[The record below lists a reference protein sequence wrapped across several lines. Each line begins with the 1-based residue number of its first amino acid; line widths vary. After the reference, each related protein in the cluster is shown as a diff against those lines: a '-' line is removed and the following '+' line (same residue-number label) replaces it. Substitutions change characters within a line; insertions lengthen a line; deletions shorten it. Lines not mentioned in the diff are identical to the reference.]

1 MKPKSNE
8 KQTTGKECKT
18 NSQTNQSRRKNNRNN
33 NRNYSKRPERHDRAA
48 ANHYNAPANL
58 DAVRSNDIQ
67 WYNQSPLYPLATQ
80 IPWNHVLGA
89 SQEPWIAS
97 DFANVTSSA
106 RSVPGVMTI
115 EFVPTIGWAD
125 SMNSPVNRA
134 FNQLYADIVSKT
146 TGALQMQ
153 QMDLAIMTT
162 GISSIACHIG
172 YAKKVL
178 AAYMNYSSLNYYLPG
193 TLIEALGFD
202 RQDLVDNYNAYA
214 VELTDLISRFN
225 VLAVPAFSYVHARQ
239 YSLAHNLYSDA
250 ETVFGQIYNFR
261 PIVLYMFDDT
271 EHCLNP
277 VDIRPNGRENPEVMT
292 MSNYLELIREALQQ
306 WENSSVTPIVAGN
319 VVRAYSDSQ
328 LLRLPVFDPNEV
340 IVPIVDRN
348 ILWQINNMK
357 WGPVDVDSVGV
368 TQDPVGNILRCTPE
382 YLFHTK
388 GAATANSTNYFILNS
403 FDGNVSDEFVMEATR
418 LIPRIQFDLIDSP
431 ADSSGTVPL
440 RDCPSELVTRVIIY
454 TRDYSAQDAEFT
466 SAVFVLNAS
475 TEAIE
480 SLNSDNA
487 TETYVNMTN
496 FINKAALLS
505 KFRFGPAYSLV
516 EVLGPTEDRPVIIT
530 QFPCEF
536 RDVGVFTHLHQD
548 ALEKLHL
555 AALQSQ
561 YWATGFKMT

>member
-1 MKPKSNE
+1 MKNKSKEN
-8 KQTTGKECKT
+8 QMSGKESKT
-18 NSQTNQSRRKNNRNN
+18 RSQNNQSNRKDGRNDNRS
-33 NRNYSKRPERHDRAA
+33 RSKRPERQDRQATDSC
-48 ANHYNAPANL
+48 NTPVNL
-58 DAVRSNDIQ
+58 DAVRSNDIR
-67 WYNQSPLYPLATQ
+67 WYNQSPLYPLATR

-97 DFANVTSSA
+97 DFASVTSSA

-193 TLIEALGFD
+193 TLIEAFGFD
-202 RQDLVDNYNAYA
+202 RQDLIENYNAYA

-261 PIVLYMFDDT
+261 PVVLYKFDDSDHSLT
-271 EHCLNP
+271 P
-277 VDIRPNGRENPEVMT
+277 IDVRPNGRETPGVMT
-292 MSNYLELIREALQQ
+292 MGSYLNLIREALQQ

-357 WGPVDVDSVGV
+357 WGPVDVPSVGV
-368 TQDPVGNILRCTPE
+368 TQDPVGNILRCTPQ
-382 YLFHTK
+382 YLFQNK

-403 FDGNVSDEFVMEATR
+403 FDGNTSDEFIMEATR

-431 ADSSGTVPL
+431 ADSSGAVPL
-440 RDCPSELVTRVIIY
+440 NNCPSELVTRVIIY
-454 TRDYSAQDAEFT
+454 TRDYSAEDAEFT

-480 SLNSDNA
+480 SLNRDNA
-487 TETYVNMTN
+487 TEAYTN
-496 FINKAALLS
+496 VMNFVNKAALLS
-505 KFRFGPAYSLV
+505 KFRFGPAYSLI
-516 EVLGPTEDRPVIIT
+516 EVVDPTADVPTITT

-548 ALEKLHL
+548 ALDKLHL